1 MTGLADL
8 ASRVDDGAT
17 VALGGKTLHR
27 APMAFIRELVR
38 QDVSN
43 VTLVGLANSIDVDL
57 PCGTGHATTVHYGYV
72 GFEAFGLAPNF
83 RRCVEDGEV
92 DAQEG
97 TCYTVATMLRGAVQ
111 GVPFLP
117 VAGLTGSDL
126 LDVNDALQPVEDP
139 FTDESAFA
147 VQTVRPDV
155 AVIHTTE
162 ADSEGNARFDGADLT
177 ENLVAKAADR
187 TFVTTERTVNTD
199 TFAAAPGETDV
210 PGFLVDGVAEVPYG
224 AHPTSCPGTYEYD
237 ASHLRTYLECS
248 RKGDLADYL
257 AEYLGD
263 DEHAYRERAVPAAE
277 TVDWSGDS
285 PKIPEVEP

>member
-8 ASRVDDGAT
+8 VSRVDDGVT
-17 VALGGKTLHR
+17 IALAGKTLHR

-43 VTLVGLANSIDVDL
+43 VTLMGLASSMDVDL

-72 GFEAFGLAPNF
+72 GFEVLGLAPNF
-83 RRCVEDGEV
+83 RRCVEDGTV
-92 DAQEG
+92 DAREG

-126 LDVNDALQPVEDP
+126 LDVNDAFRSVEDP
-139 FTDESAFA
+139 FTSESTAV
-147 VQTVRPDV
+147 VQTVEPDI
-155 AVIHTTE
+155 AVVHTTE
-162 ADSEGNARFDGADLT
+162 ADSDGNARFEGADLT
-177 ENLVAKAADR
+177 ENLVAKAANR
-187 TFVTTERTVNTD
+187 TFVTAEQIVETEVFTD
-199 TFAAAPGETDV
+199 APGETDI

-224 AHPTSCPGTYEYD
+224 AHPTSCPGTYDYD
-237 ASHLRTYLECS
+237 AAHLRTYLERS
-248 RKGDLADYL
+248 REGNLDGYL

-263 DEHAYRERAVPAAE
+263 DERAYRERAVPAAE
-277 TVDWSGDS
+277 AIDWKSDAAT
-285 PKIPEVEP
+285 PPEVDL